1 MAKSRDKRGRED
13 KKKKK
18 PKKERLP
25 EIPTEVA
32 FRHHAVSSAPEEPK
46 PAETA

>member
-18 PKKERLP
+18 PKKQALP
-25 EIPTEVA
+25 VGSPGDVH
-32 FRHHAVSSAPEEPK
+32 FRHHAVVATPEPPRPLE
-46 PAETA
+46 

>member
-18 PKKERLP
+18 PKKQ
-25 EIPTEVA
+25 EIPLPGTGDVR
-32 FRHHAVSSAPEEPK
+32 FRHHAVVATPEPPRPVE
-46 PAETA
+46 